1 MRTKLFAALIMTAL
15 SIYLLA
21 GGAYER
27 LGDKTRSEIE
37 AARMRNVSYSLP
49 PESAAPAAS
58 EPPAEVEIESPAELE
73 SCLSDTAEAT
83 AQESEE
89 DTPLPFPAAREESPS
104 AVSVV
109 VDSRADEALETT
121 ISGGLTVKNLTDY
134 EIDTASVAL
143 AGPGMSLS
151 ADGPQ
156 VLIIHTHSSEAY
168 TPAGLD
174 RYEASDSFRTEDT
187 EYNIIR
193 VGDELTALFQ
203 AAGLNVIHDRGIY
216 DYPSY
221 TGSYSRSALAVETY
235 LRDYPSIAIVLDVH
249 RDALGSGDVVYK
261 TMAEESGTC
270 ASQVMLLVGT
280 DGSGLAHPHW
290 RRNLALALYM
300 QKAVNDSYPTLMRP
314 VQLVQQRYN
323 QHLTTGSLIV
333 EVGSSGNTL
342 REALAA
348 ARLFSSAVAPA
359 LAELI
364 E

>member
-1 MRTKLFAALIMTAL
+1 MKTKLFAALIMTVL
-15 SIYLLA
+15 SIYLLS

-37 AARMRNVSYSLP
+37 AARMRNVSYSLT

-58 EPPAEVEIESPAELE
+58 ESAAEAE
-73 SCLSDTAEAT
+73 SCLSDTAEVM
-83 AQESEE
+83 AQASEE

-121 ISGGLTVKNLTDY
+121 IAGGLTVKNMTDY
-134 EIDTASVAL
+134 EIDTASAAL
-143 AGPGMSLS
+143 AGPGLSLS
-151 ADGPQ
+151 SEGPQ

-221 TGSYSRSALAVETY
+221 TGSYGRSALAVEAY

-323 QHLTTGSLIV
+323 QHLTTGSLII
-333 EVGSSGNTL
+333 EVGSNGNTL

-359 LAELI
+359 LTKLI